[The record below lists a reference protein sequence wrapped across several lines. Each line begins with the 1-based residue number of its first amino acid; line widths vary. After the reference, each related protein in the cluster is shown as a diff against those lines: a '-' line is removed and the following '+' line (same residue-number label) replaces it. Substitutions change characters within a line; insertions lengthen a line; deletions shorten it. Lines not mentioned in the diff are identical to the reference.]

1 MEASLIVILVLIVL
15 LGFAIQYVIKSGSYP
30 IKLKKIVQA
39 YNEQNYDVAMREI
52 NTLDPKYKKDANILW
67 MCANMYYKQQQY
79 ILAMA
84 SLQNMIDGAYFTKE
98 LSELNVREF
107 LAKIYEQTGNTKKAI
122 DEYDMITKIRDQ
134 DYDSLYK
141 AGSICYKYGEWVL
154 AQKYLSLAAAQNDS
168 NPELLYMLAY
178 CFYKLRSYH
187 AAQQQIEKALTLD
200 STNAEY
206 HLLLGEILSSSR
218 DFQNAIKELEIAYES
233 NEISD
238 KDAIS
243 LNLANSYYE
252 LGNYSK
258 AKEYYGQVLTKE
270 NIPNEKVVDER
281 YRYAETFDER
291 YRYAET
297 LVKNK
302 QFEAAVKQWEI
313 IKSIRNIYLDVDQKL
328 KTYSSIIANNAFR
341 TALEM
346 DIIEYLEKYFYRIL
360 TLNGYVVTEHTKKSD
375 TLVFF
380 VTIKKFGSEGQ
391 SYKSTF
397 ALDTSGYPMRQD
409 TVDQFMEYARQYK
422 SAHSFLISIGDFA
435 PNLKVDDTVM
445 IIEPERFE
453 AIIEGVI
460 SFSD

>member
-15 LGFAIQYVIKSGSYP
+15 LGFATNYVIKSGSYP

-39 YNEQNYDVAMREI
+39 YNEENYDVAMREI

-67 MCANMYYKQQQY
+67 MSANMYYKQQQY

-84 SLQNMIDGAYFTKE
+84 ALQNMIDGAYFSKE
-98 LSELNVREF
+98 LTELTVREF

-122 DEYDMITKIRDQ
+122 DEYDMITKIRDN
-134 DYDSLYK
+134 DYDSLFK
-141 AGSICYKYGEWVL
+141 AGSVCYQYGEWVQ
-154 AQKYLSLAAAQNDS
+154 AQKYLSLAVAHNDS
-168 NPELLYMLAY
+168 NPQLLYMLAY
-178 CFYKLRSYH
+178 CFYKIRSYH
-187 AAQQQIEKALTLD
+187 AAQQNIEKATALD
-200 STNAEY
+200 SSNAHY
-206 HLLLGEILSSSR
+206 QLLLGEILSASR
-218 DFQNAIKELEIAYES
+218 DFQNAIKELEIAYDS

-252 LGNYSK
+252 LGNYTK
-258 AKEYYGQVLTKE
+258 AREYYGQVLNKE
-270 NIPNEKVVDER
+270 NVPNEKVV
-281 YRYAETFDER
+281 DER

-313 IKSIRNIYLDVDQKL
+313 IKSVRNIYLDVDQKL

-360 TLNGYVVTEHTKKSD
+360 TLNGYVVTDHTKKSD

-397 ALDTSGYPMRQD
+397 ALDTSGYPMRQE
-409 TVDQFMEYARQYK
+409 TVDQFMEYARVYK

-435 PNLKVDDTVM
+435 PNLKIDDTVM

>member
-15 LGFAIQYVIKSGSYP
+15 LGFATQYVIKSGSYP

-67 MCANMYYKQQQY
+67 MTANMYYKQQQY

-84 SLQNMIDGAYFTKE
+84 ALQNMIDGAYFTKE
-98 LSELNVREF
+98 LSELAVREF
-107 LAKIYEQTGNTKKAI
+107 LAKIYEQTGNSKKAI

-141 AGSICYKYGEWVL
+141 AGLVCYNYGEWVQ
-154 AQKYLSLAAAQNDS
+154 AQKYFSLAVAQNDS
-168 NPELLYMLAY
+168 NPQLLYMLSF
-178 CFYKLRSYH
+178 CFYKIRSYH
-187 AAQQQIEKALTLD
+187 AAQQQIEKAIALD
-200 STNAEY
+200 NTNPEY

-218 DFQNAIKELEIAYES
+218 DFQNAIKELEISYES

-258 AKEYYGQVLTKE
+258 AREYYGQVLTKE
-270 NIPNEKVVDER
+270 NIASEKVV
-281 YRYAETFDER
+281 DER

-360 TLNGYVVTEHTKKSD
+360 TLNGYVVTDHTKKSD

-397 ALDTSGYPMRQD
+397 ALDTSGYPMRQE

>member
-15 LGFAIQYVIKSGSYP
+15 LGFATNYVIKSGSYP

-39 YNEQNYDVAMREI
+39 YNEENYDVAMREI
-52 NTLDPKYKKDANILW
+52 NTLDPKYKKDTNILW
-67 MCANMYYKQQQY
+67 MSANMYYKQQQY

-84 SLQNMIDGAYFTKE
+84 ALQNMIDGAYFSKE
-98 LSELNVREF
+98 LTELTVREF

-122 DEYDMITKIRDQ
+122 DEYDMITKIRDN
-134 DYDSLYK
+134 DYDSLFK
-141 AGSICYKYGEWVL
+141 AGSVCYQYGEWVQ
-154 AQKYLSLAAAQNDS
+154 AQKYLSLAVAHNDS
-168 NPELLYMLAY
+168 NPQLLYMLAY
-178 CFYKLRSYH
+178 CFYKIRSYH
-187 AAQQQIEKALTLD
+187 AAQQNIEKAIALD
-200 STNAEY
+200 SSNAQY
-206 HLLLGEILSSSR
+206 HLLLGEILSASR
-218 DFQNAIKELEIAYES
+218 DFQNAIKELEIAYDS

-252 LGNYSK
+252 LGNYTK
-258 AKEYYGQVLTKE
+258 AREYYGQVLNKE
-270 NIPNEKVVDER
+270 NVPNEKVV
-281 YRYAETFDER
+281 DER

-313 IKSIRNIYLDVDQKL
+313 IKSVRNIYLDVDQKL

-360 TLNGYVVTEHTKKSD
+360 TLNGYVVTDHTKKSD

-397 ALDTSGYPMRQD
+397 ALDTSGYPMRQE
-409 TVDQFMEYARQYK
+409 TVDQFMEYARVYK

-435 PNLKVDDTVM
+435 PNLKIDDTVM

>member
-15 LGFAIQYVIKSGSYP
+15 LGFATQYVIKSGSYP

-67 MCANMYYKQQQY
+67 MTANMYYKQQQY

-84 SLQNMIDGAYFTKE
+84 ALQNMIDGAYFTKE
-98 LSELNVREF
+98 LTELTVREF
-107 LAKIYEQTGNTKKAI
+107 LARIYEQTGNTKKAI
-122 DEYDMITKIRDQ
+122 DEYDMITKIRDN
-134 DYDSLYK
+134 DYDSLFK
-141 AGSICYKYGEWVL
+141 AGSVCYQYGEWVQ

-168 NPELLYMLAY
+168 NPQLLYMLAE
-178 CFYKLRSYH
+178 CFYKIRSYH
-187 AAQQQIEKALTLD
+187 AAQQQIEKAIALD
-200 STNAEY
+200 GTNPSY

-233 NEISD
+233 NEVSD

-252 LGNYSK
+252 LGNYTK
-258 AKEYYGQVLTKE
+258 AREYYGQVLTKE

-281 YRYAETFDER
+281 YRYAET
-291 YRYAET
+291 

-302 QFEAAVKQWEI
+302 QFEAAVKQWEM
-313 IKSIRNIYLDVDQKL
+313 IKSVRNIYLDVDQKL

-397 ALDTSGYPMRQD
+397 ALDTSGYPMRQE

>member
-15 LGFAIQYVIKSGSYP
+15 LGFATQYVIKSGSYP

-67 MCANMYYKQQQY
+67 MTANMYYKQQQY

-98 LSELNVREF
+98 LTELSVREF
-107 LAKIYEQTGNTKKAI
+107 LAKIYEQTGNSKKAI

-141 AGSICYKYGEWVL
+141 AGTVCYNYQEWVQ
-154 AQKYLSLAAAQNDS
+154 AQKYFSLAAAQNDS
-168 NPELLYMLAY
+168 NPQLLYMLAN
-178 CFYKLRSYH
+178 CFYKIRSYH
-187 AAQQQIEKALTLD
+187 AAQQQIEKAVALD
-200 STNAEY
+200 QTNPKY

-218 DFQNAIKELEIAYES
+218 DFQNAIKELEIAYDS

-252 LGNYSK
+252 LRNYTK
-258 AKEYYGQVLTKE
+258 AREYYGQVLTKD
-270 NIPNEKVVDER
+270 NIASEKVV
-281 YRYAETFDER
+281 DER

-360 TLNGYVVTEHTKKSD
+360 TLNGYVVTEHSKKSD

-397 ALDTSGYPMRQD
+397 ALDTSGYPMRQE

-435 PNLKVDDTVM
+435 PNLKIDDTVM

>member
-15 LGFAIQYVIKSGSYP
+15 LGFATQYVIKSGSYP

-67 MCANMYYKQQQY
+67 MTANMYYKQQQY

-84 SLQNMIDGAYFTKE
+84 ALQNMIDGAYFTKE
-98 LSELNVREF
+98 LTELTVREF

-122 DEYDMITKIRDQ
+122 DEYDMITKIRDN
-134 DYDSLYK
+134 DYDSLFK
-141 AGSICYKYGEWVL
+141 AGSVCYQYGEWVQ
-154 AQKYLSLAAAQNDS
+154 AQKYLSSAAAQNDS
-168 NPELLYMLAY
+168 NPQLLYMLAE
-178 CFYKLRSYH
+178 CFYKIRSYY
-187 AAQQQIEKALTLD
+187 AAQQQIEKAIALD
-200 STNAEY
+200 GTNSSY

-233 NEISD
+233 NDVSD

-252 LGNYSK
+252 LGNYIK
-258 AKEYYGQVLTKE
+258 AREYYGQVLTKE
-270 NIPNEKVVDER
+270 NIPNEKVV
-281 YRYAETFDER
+281 DER

-313 IKSIRNIYLDVDQKL
+313 IKSVRNIYLDVDQKL

-360 TLNGYVVTEHTKKSD
+360 TLNGYVVTEHSKKSD

-397 ALDTSGYPMRQD
+397 ALDTSGYPMRQE

-445 IIEPERFE
+445 IIEPDRFE

>member
-15 LGFAIQYVIKSGSYP
+15 LGFATQYVIKSGSYP

-67 MCANMYYKQQQY
+67 MTANMYYKQQQY

-84 SLQNMIDGAYFTKE
+84 ALQNMIDGAYFTKE
-98 LSELNVREF
+98 LTELNVREF
-107 LAKIYEQTGNTKKAI
+107 LAKIYEQTGNSKKAI

-141 AGSICYKYGEWVL
+141 AGLVCYNYEEWVQ

-168 NPELLYMLAY
+168 NPQLLYMLAF
-178 CFYKLRSYH
+178 CFYKIRSYH
-187 AAQQQIEKALTLD
+187 AAQQNIEKAIALD
-200 STNAEY
+200 NSNPQY

-233 NEISD
+233 NEVSD

-252 LGNYSK
+252 LGNFSK
-258 AKEYYGQVLTKE
+258 AREYYGQVLTKE
-270 NIPNEKVVDER
+270 NIPNEKVV
-281 YRYAETFDER
+281 DER

-313 IKSIRNIYLDVDQKL
+313 IKSVRNIYLDVDQKL

-360 TLNGYVVTEHTKKSD
+360 TLNGYVVTDHTKKSD

>member
-15 LGFAIQYVIKSGSYP
+15 LGFATQYVIKSGSYP

-98 LSELNVREF
+98 LTELNVREF

-154 AQKYLSLAAAQNDS
+154 AQKYLSSAAAQNDS

-178 CFYKLRSYH
+178 CFYKIRSYH
-187 AAQQQIEKALTLD
+187 AAQQQIEKALALD

-233 NEISD
+233 NEVSD

-270 NIPNEKVVDER
+270 NIPNEKVV
-281 YRYAETFDER
+281 DER

>member
-15 LGFAIQYVIKSGSYP
+15 LGFATQYVIKSGSYP

-258 AKEYYGQVLTKE
+258 AREYYGQVLTKE
-270 NIPNEKVVDER
+270 NIPNEKVV
-281 YRYAETFDER
+281 DER

-397 ALDTSGYPMRQD
+397 ALDTSGYPMRQE
-409 TVDQFMEYARQYK
+409 TVDQFMEYARQYR

>member
-15 LGFAIQYVIKSGSYP
+15 LGFATQYVIKSGSYP

-67 MCANMYYKQQQY
+67 MTANMYYKQQQY

-84 SLQNMIDGAYFTKE
+84 ALQNMIDGAYFTKE
-98 LSELNVREF
+98 LTELTVREF
-107 LAKIYEQTGNTKKAI
+107 LARVYEQTGNTKKAI
-122 DEYDMITKIRDQ
+122 DEYDMITKIRDN
-134 DYDSLYK
+134 DYDSLFK
-141 AGSICYKYGEWVL
+141 AGSVCYQYGEWVQ
-154 AQKYLSLAAAQNDS
+154 AQKYLSSAAAQNDS
-168 NPELLYMLAY
+168 NPQLLYMLAE
-178 CFYKLRSYH
+178 CFYKIRSYH
-187 AAQQQIEKALTLD
+187 AAQQQIEKAIALD
-200 STNAEY
+200 GTNSSY

-233 NEISD
+233 NDVSD

-252 LGNYSK
+252 LGNYTK
-258 AKEYYGQVLTKE
+258 AREYYGQVLTKE
-270 NIPNEKVVDER
+270 NIPNEKVV
-281 YRYAETFDER
+281 DER

-313 IKSIRNIYLDVDQKL
+313 IKSVRNIYLDVDQKL

-360 TLNGYVVTEHTKKSD
+360 TLNGYVVTEHSKKSD

-397 ALDTSGYPMRQD
+397 ALDTSGYPMRQE

-445 IIEPERFE
+445 IIEPDRFE

>member
-15 LGFAIQYVIKSGSYP
+15 LGFATQYVIKSGSYP

-67 MCANMYYKQQQY
+67 MTANMYYKQQQY

-84 SLQNMIDGAYFTKE
+84 ALQNMIDGAYFTKE
-98 LSELNVREF
+98 LTELTVREF
-107 LAKIYEQTGNTKKAI
+107 LARIYEQTGNTKKAI
-122 DEYDMITKIRDQ
+122 DEYDMITKIRDN
-134 DYDSLYK
+134 DYDSLFK
-141 AGSICYKYGEWVL
+141 AGSVCYQYGEWVQ
-154 AQKYLSLAAAQNDS
+154 AQKYLSSAAAQNDS
-168 NPELLYMLAY
+168 NPQLLYMLAE
-178 CFYKLRSYH
+178 CFYKIRSYH
-187 AAQQQIEKALTLD
+187 AAQQQIEKAIALD
-200 STNAEY
+200 GTNPSY

-233 NEISD
+233 NEVSD

-252 LGNYSK
+252 LGNYTK
-258 AKEYYGQVLTKE
+258 AREYYGQVLTKE

-281 YRYAETFDER
+281 YRYAET
-291 YRYAET
+291 

-302 QFEAAVKQWEI
+302 QFEAAVKQWEM
-313 IKSIRNIYLDVDQKL
+313 IKSVRNIYLDVDQKL

-397 ALDTSGYPMRQD
+397 ALDTSGYPMRQE